1 MKKRL
6 MKIWQY
12 GRVAM
17 LIIVLTGL
25 IGFIE
30 KKQGRRICKAI
41 EVNIDNQY
49 KNYFINESDVIEIIT
64 ERGGKK
70 IIGKPFNE
78 LNLKEMELALKEDKF
93 VEDAEVYKDLSGNLI
108 ISIDQSRPIARLLSK
123 KMSDR
128 YISENGDVLPLSKR
142 YTPRV
147 VLIDGAFADN
157 SRLYHLYETEL
168 GRQVMD
174 LLKFIEKDK
183 FWKAQIAQMRIDRKG
198 NIKMYTQVSKQV
210 VDFGKPVEIEEKFR
224 KLKIFYKKILPAK
237 GWNSYNRVSIKFKN
251 QIICE

>member
-25 IGFIE
+25 IGFVE